1 MPLMIK
7 VLSTL
12 NCFSLLKDHSR
23 EIYYAQDVLN
33 VELPFLVT
41 Q

>member
-1 MPLMIK
+1 MIK

-12 NCFSLLKDHSR
+12 NCFSLLKDHFP

-33 VELPFLVT
+33 VELSFLVT